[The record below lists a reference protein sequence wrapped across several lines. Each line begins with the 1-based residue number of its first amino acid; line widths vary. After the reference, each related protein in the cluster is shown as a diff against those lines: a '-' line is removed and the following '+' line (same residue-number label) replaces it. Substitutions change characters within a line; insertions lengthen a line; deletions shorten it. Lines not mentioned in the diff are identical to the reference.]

1 MYINFV
7 KAKTV
12 YLFNKELG
20 EYDTESD
27 VLIELQEYPGYFVT
41 PLGEVF
47 NKKTKRKL
55 KLFDNHA
62 PNRTDTYKRVH
73 LRINNKYVQ
82 VYVHRLVALAFL
94 EDTDLNPNGT
104 PIVGRKEVDHKDSD
118 RDNNNVDNLQ
128 WCDTNYNLKA
138 RYNKL

>member
-1 MYINFV
+1 MYVNYIR
-7 KAKTV
+7 AKSLCV
-12 YLFNKELG
+12 FNNVTRK
-20 EYDTESD
+20 YDTESD
-27 VLIELQEYPGYFVT
+27 VLVELQEYPGYLVT

-55 KLFDNHA
+55 KQYDNYA
-62 PNRTDTYKRVH
+62 PHRTDTYKRVH
-73 LRINNKYVQ
+73 LRVNKNYVN

-138 RYNKL
+138 RYNKV